1 MLVTVV
7 NQSLPL
13 DFVTFNREWI
23 CKVDKDDLHTLL
35 GYKSL
40 VTLLDDCACKVLS
53 KLDRCKDGL
62 SEVFLLDC
70 AFRPVRSYKQY

>member
-53 KLDRCKDGL
+53 KLDRCKADKLVVKPFHGF
-62 SEVFLLDC
+62 VFS
-70 AFRPVRSYKQY
+70 FYRR